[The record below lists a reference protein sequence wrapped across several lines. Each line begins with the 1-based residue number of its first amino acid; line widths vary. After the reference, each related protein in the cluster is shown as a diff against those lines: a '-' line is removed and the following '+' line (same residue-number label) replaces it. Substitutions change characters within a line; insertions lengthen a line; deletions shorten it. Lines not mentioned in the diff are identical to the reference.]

1 MGVFAHV
8 YNRRWRLLALW
19 EKKFKGR
26 WRVLA
31 CVSANADEVPKNQVG
46 VFVGKILKDV
56 CVFSCTYAC
65 AEAAGVGGGFLRHFS
80 SYLT

>member
-1 MGVFAHV
+1 MCIIGVGV
-8 YNRRWRLLALW
+8 CWRYGRKNL
-19 EKKFKGR
+19 KGVCVC

-31 CVSANADEVPKNQVG
+31 CVSVNADEVPKNQVG

-65 AEAAGVGGGFLRHFS
+65 AEAAGVGGGFCATS
-80 SYLT
+80 AAI